1 MTRWVLLLK
10 IKTFVTN
17 ANQSFETEAEGFT
30 FTFQPNAESKSEVEI
45 IEQANDNDQSDEDA
59 GSSIYLPSSEPT
71 PPPSPSPCAPLS
83 RPTTPPGSPPP
94 QSELEPE
101 EVPTG
106 SKRNHRSPSPEPK
119 KVKKQITSAIR
130 HALELSTAEVGN
142 GQGTKHGLLKYF
154 LKGTEEDRKAYFLRE
169 NELYNEVR
177 LQAVVDAKNA
187 GARKRVRE
195 RDLARERQR
204 KHRQLAKV
212 HEIRS
217 GQRSPGGTKRKVS
230 SL

>member
-59 GSSIYLPSSEPT
+59 GSSIYLPSSKPT
-71 PPPSPSPCAPLS
+71 PPPSPCAPLS
-83 RPTTPPGSPPP
+83 RPTTPPGSSPP
-94 QSELEPE
+94 QSEFEPE

-142 GQGTKHGLLKYF
+142 GQGAKHGLLKYF
-154 LKGTEEDRKAYFLRE
+154 SKGTEEDRKAYFSRE
-169 NELYNEVR
+169 DELYNEVR
-177 LQAVVDAKNA
+177 LQAIVDAKNA

-212 HEIRS
+212 HEIQS